1 MPRPALRSRS
11 YRKLKVRTPGG
22 ALKDRYER
30 RRPSQAVCSRCR
42 KPLGG
47 VPRAR
52 PVKVGR
58 AAKSRR
64 RPERAF
70 GGNLCPGCL
79 KTRVK
84 ELKVYKSG

>member
-22 ALKDRYER
+22 TLKTRYER
-30 RRPSQAVCSRCR
+30 RRPSQARCSGCK
-42 KPLGG
+42 KPLAG

-52 PVKVGR
+52 PAGIGR
-58 AAKSRR
+58 KAKSSK

-70 GGNLCPGCL
+70 GGKLCPRCL
-79 KTRVK
+79 KNRIK
-84 ELKVYKSG
+84 ELKVYK